1 MHKYLFILDF
11 GANRIGLEVQEVQCN
26 AVRDASIAAAPT
38 LFRPFTALPT
48 GKRMKPSNK
57 LAVALI
63 GLALTLTASI
73 ARADQ
78 LADIKARGTL
88 ICGVLANFEPFGYQD
103 PVSRELVGYDVDYCK
118 GVAKA
123 LGVKPVLHVVSLEA
137 RIPELLASRVDI
149 LAAVL
154 GYSQARAEQIAFT
167 HQYYVAKQTLAVK
180 IGGPFKVRDDLAGKR
195 VSTIKGSSNIAL
207 MQRVMPTVQM
217 VSYDDSA
224 SAFLAMAQGK
234 VDGFVATEPVMRR
247 FAAKLG
253 RNLDVDALSPPVAL
267 EDWGIGIKKGEPT
280 LVDAVNN
287 ALDGMEKSGEAQQI
301 FDKWFGSSTIY
312 KMHRDFKIEPIKG

>member
-1 MHKYLFILDF
+1 
-11 GANRIGLEVQEVQCN
+11 
-26 AVRDASIAAAPT
+26 
-38 LFRPFTALPT
+38 
-48 GKRMKPSNK
+48 MKSSNK
-57 LAVALI
+57 LAAALI
-63 GLALTLTASI
+63 GLALTLTAGL

-88 ICGVLANFEPFGYQD
+88 VCGVLPNFEPFGFQD
-103 PVSRELVGYDVDYCK
+103 PTSREEVGYDVDYCN

-123 LGVKPVLHVVSLEA
+123 LGVKPVLHVVSMEA
-137 RIPELLASRVDI
+137 RIPELLQGRVDI

-167 HQYYVAKQTLAVK
+167 NQYYVAKQTIAVK
-180 IGGPFKVRDDLAGKR
+180 TGGAFKVRDDLDGKR

-207 MQRVMPTVQM
+207 MQRVMPSVHL
-217 VSYDDSA
+217 VAFDDSP

-253 RNLDVDALSPPVAL
+253 HNLEVDALSPPVAL
-267 EDWGIGIKKGEPT
+267 ENWGLGIKKGEPA
-280 LVDAVNN
+280 LLDAVNN
-287 ALDGMEKSGEAQQI
+287 ALNGMEKSGEAEQI
-301 FDKWFGSSTIY
+301 FVKWFGPNTIY
-312 KMHRDFKIEPIKG
+312 KMHRDFKIVPIKG